1 MPLDS
6 ATQVLTIPEN
16 ITDLTPANPDDDG
29 STEKAYNVVTT
40 VTVTAAD
47 GTEKTESITT
57 VVTIKDPCIDTGH
70 VNIIGANLAR
80 LDYTVFD
87 DAEPKAAHTEF
98 SV

>member
-70 VNIIGANLAR
+70 VNIIGASLAR